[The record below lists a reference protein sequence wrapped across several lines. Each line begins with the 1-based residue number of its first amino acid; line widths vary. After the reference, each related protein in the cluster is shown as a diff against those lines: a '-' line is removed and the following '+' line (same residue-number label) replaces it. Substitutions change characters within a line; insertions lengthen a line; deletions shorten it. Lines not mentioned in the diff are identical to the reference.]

1 MAGSHTHARRGVSI
15 GLGLLG
21 VTLALVGLLAFNL
34 GYIGVYGAFL
44 PLLGLGVLLFV
55 EVGED
60 FFLSLLLLVAA
71 STFVYV
77 VGLFALPVVGLSL
90 SISVVLFWILNRLGL
105 MAPPQTIVEDAHPGW
120 RTLELSAI
128 LLISLFARYVVYRS
142 GGGHIPL
149 DIGEFESLALFVLSE
164 VGGWVV
170 FGLGYGL
177 QHKMR
182 YGVLYNPDLDFAA
195 SLPSLLATGLF
206 LVTPYVAI
214 MALGLHTVGIAGLY
228 LGSLPAGA
236 AHVFMRTLTL
246 RRAEIERQHLQL
258 QDMTRDVLRNEQMAA
273 VGQMSSTI
281 SHQIL
286 QKVGLIGLQCD
297 VLRESLEDQSIPP
310 QDCLRDVNEQAAQL
324 DAAITDLNTTLSDL
338 LIFSRDFALH
348 REMYSLD
355 GLLRE
360 VSHEVQA
367 VADVQNGRDRRIV
380 YEVSGEILPL
390 AIDRIKMK
398 QALLNVLTNAVEA
411 SPPGGEVRVHLRQQS
426 GAVRLTVQD
435 QGAGIPEADRERIFS
450 PFFSTKETGSG
461 LGLPFAQKIIE
472 LHGGHIQAGN
482 NPAGGATFVI
492 EMPLGLME
500 I

>member
-1 MAGSHTHARRGVSI
+1 MSSASLSARLAVSI

-21 VTLALVGLLAFNL
+21 IVFALIGLLAFNL
-34 GYIGVYGAFL
+34 GYIGIYGAFF
-44 PLLGLGVLLFV
+44 PLLGLGALLFV

-60 FFLSLLLLVAA
+60 FFFSLLLLVAS

-77 VGLFALPVVGLSL
+77 VGLFALPVVAISL
-90 SISVVLFWILNRLGL
+90 GGSVFLMFVLQRLGM
-105 MAPPQTIVEDAHPGW
+105 MASPKTVVEDPHPGW
-120 RTLELSAI
+120 RTLELSA
-128 LLISLFARYVVYRS
+128 LLLVSLFARYVIYRS

-149 DIGEFESLALFVLSE
+149 NTGEFESLVLFVLSE
-164 VGGWVV
+164 VGGWIV
-170 FGLGYGL
+170 FGVGYGL

-182 YGVLYNPDLDFAA
+182 YGVLYSPDIDFAS
-195 SLPSLLATGLF
+195 SLPSLLITGVF

-214 MALGLHTVGIAGLY
+214 MALGLQTVGIAGLY

-236 AHVFMRTLTL
+236 AHMFMRTLTL
-246 RRAEIERQHLQL
+246 RRTEIERQNIQL
-258 QDMTRDVLRNEQMAA
+258 HNMTRDLLRNERMVA

-297 VLRESLEDQSIPP
+297 VLRESFEDPSLPAE
-310 QDCLRDVNEQAAQL
+310 DCFRDVHEQLGQL

-355 GLLRE
+355 LLLRE
-360 VSHEVQA
+360 VAQEVQT
-367 VADVQNGRDRRIV
+367 VAQAKREKIV
-380 YEVSGEILPL
+380 YHCDGESGPVSL
-390 AIDRIKMK
+390 DRIKMK

-411 SPPGGEVRVHLRQQS
+411 SPANGEVRIDLQL
-426 GAVRLTVQD
+426 GEAGVRLTITD
-435 QGAGIPEADRERIFS
+435 EGDGIAEGDRERIFS
-450 PFFSTKETGSG
+450 PFYSTKETGSG

-472 LHGGHIQAGN
+472 LHGGHIQAVN
-482 NPAGGATFVI
+482 NPERGATFVI
-492 EMPLGLME
+492 EIPLESIG